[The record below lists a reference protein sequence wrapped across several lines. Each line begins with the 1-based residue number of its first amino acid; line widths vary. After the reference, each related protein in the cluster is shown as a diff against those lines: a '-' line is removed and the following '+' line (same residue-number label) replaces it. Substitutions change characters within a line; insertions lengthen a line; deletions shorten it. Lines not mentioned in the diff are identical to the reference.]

1 MLVVDIM
8 NLVMVMQVMVMQE
21 MISMVVHRVIY
32 MVAHVVSLMATPI
45 DTHIYTN
52 GYNFVNGHLH
62 DDPHKFAI

>member
-8 NLVMVMQVMVMQE
+8 NVVMVMQG
-21 MISMVVHRVIY
+21 MISMVVHRVLY
-32 MVAHVVSLMATPI
+32 MVAHMVSLMATPI

-52 GYNFVNGHLH
+52 GYIVVNGHAN